1 MGKMA
6 TRTVP
11 DPSNPPEIE
20 TINQKRR
27 KKSAMRGEENR
38 SLPAFIRTISC
49 VPS

>member
-20 TINQKRR
+20 SINQKRR
-27 KKSAMRGEENR
+27 KSALREEEDR